1 MTGQMK
7 KYRDSLEKTPEPVLL
22 SQMQAEGK
30 LNMEERRCT
39 HVKT

>member
-1 MTGQMK
+1 MH
-7 KYRDSLEKTPEPVLL
+7 
-22 SQMQAEGK
+22 AEGK